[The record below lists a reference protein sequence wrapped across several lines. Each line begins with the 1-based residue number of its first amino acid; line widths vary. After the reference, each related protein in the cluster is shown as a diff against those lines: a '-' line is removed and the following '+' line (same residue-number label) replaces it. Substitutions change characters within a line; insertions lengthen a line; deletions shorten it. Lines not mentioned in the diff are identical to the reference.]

1 MRQAGPLAKA
11 GRACESASMGTDAH
25 PLPAVPRQLLSTG
38 ELILQEAERL
48 ITLKGVYGF
57 TLKDISEPLG
67 VQVPAIYKHYK
78 SRDDVLIALARRFIS
93 ELSQQF
99 KYPTS
104 ALAKPTA
111 ALRQAVGRFAE
122 FHIRHPAYV
131 RLSLAD
137 FATPQGGMEYVRLA
151 SGGTFRDN
159 LTAGPLAPM
168 HGRLELLML
177 AGRRLGEF
185 RTVAAL
191 DLYRLLKSTLLLR
204 LVYPDDLLSNTAQ
217 LDAQIRQIKALI
229 WDVTNRYVAA
239 DGRRPQ

>member
-1 MRQAGPLAKA
+1 
-11 GRACESASMGTDAH
+11 MGTHAD
-25 PLPAVPRQLLSTG
+25 PLTGVPRKLLSTG

-57 TLKDISEPLG
+57 TLKDIADPLD

-111 ALRQAVGRFAE
+111 ALRQTIGRFVE
-122 FHIRHPAYV
+122 FHISHPAYV

-151 SGGTFRDN
+151 AGGTFRDN
-159 LTAGPLAPM
+159 LTSGPLAPM
-168 HGRLELLML
+168 HERLEVLIL

-185 RTVAAL
+185 RAVGAL

-204 LVYPDDLLSNTAQ
+204 LVYPDDLLSNPAQ
-217 LDAQIRQIKALI
+217 LDTQTRQVKALM
-229 WDVTNRYVAA
+229 WDVAVRYIAA
-239 DGRRPQ
+239 GGRRSQ

>member
-1 MRQAGPLAKA
+1 MSTHAPPLA
-11 GRACESASMGTDAH
+11 
-25 PLPAVPRQLLSTG
+25 AVPRQLLSTG

-57 TLKDISEPLG
+57 TLKDIAEPLS

-122 FHIRHPAYV
+122 FHIRNPAYV

-151 SGGTFRDN
+151 AGGTFRDN

-168 HGRLELLML
+168 HERLQVLML

-185 RTVAAL
+185 RAVAAV

-204 LVYPDDLLSNTAQ
+204 LVYPDDLLSNATQ
-217 LDAQIRQIKALI
+217 LETETRQIKTFM
-229 WDVTNRYVAA
+229 WDVTVRYVVA